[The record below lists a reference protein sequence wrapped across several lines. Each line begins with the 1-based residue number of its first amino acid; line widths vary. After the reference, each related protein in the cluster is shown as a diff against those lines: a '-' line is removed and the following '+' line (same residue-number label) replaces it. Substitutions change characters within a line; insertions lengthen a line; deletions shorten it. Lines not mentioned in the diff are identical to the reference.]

1 MRDLH
6 LLPKLMF
13 RGRPPLGLGC
23 SQDRKTSGQKRNRGA
38 RSNCRTQRSA
48 RIIGRAF
55 RKLHCPIRNR
65 PNPSLAAAA
74 VPPTLELVPAAPVA
88 APVPISLTPVCSK
101 LVLGKT
107 RALPL
112 LSQPALRCSTQP
124 HGHHC
129 ATLLRLLLVAR
140 FPSSGLPLAWRVS
153 HSRYT
158 PFSLT
163 PSPPPWPPEPTFFVD
178 HIPVPCALSFW
189 TI

>member
-1 MRDLH
+1 VGKREIEAPGVIAGHKEVWRRPGSLGERAGARWCIPEIA
-6 LLPKLMF
+6 LSYQEQAKPKPGG
-13 RGRPPLGLGC
+13 GRC
-23 SQDRKTSGQKRNRGA
+23 ATDSRSRAACTSGSTSGSTGPDFADASLQQARAWQNQSSPFTLPGGA
-38 RSNCRTQRSA
+38 GAAQ
-48 RIIGRAF
+48 
-55 RKLHCPIRNR
+55 
-65 PNPSLAAAA
+65 PNL
-74 VPPTLELVPAAPVA
+74 
-88 APVPISLTPVCSK
+88 
-101 LVLGKT
+101 
-107 RALPL
+107 
-112 LSQPALRCSTQP
+112 

-158 PFSLT
+158 PFSLA